1 MPSQFTLRNVS
12 LSHRPSGLVDVR
24 VRSGRIVTL
33 SMSSE
38 RGASEGEDFDAH
50 GKTLIPG
57 IDDSHLHLVEMGRG
71 FTAVDL
77 RSAENNES
85 FVAILRNARPEANGW
100 IRGQG
105 WDITALKG
113 DGPEGRPT
121 NSLITDAGH
130 TAPAVLGDFTGHST
144 LVNKSALALAG
155 IDARTPDPVGGRID
169 RYSDGTPTG
178 LLFESAS
185 ALVLGTMPPPT
196 RVDLKGAITLGVQD
210 LLSRG
215 ITAFTEP
222 GIGPGADS
230 LLGGAAGEEALAIYR
245 ELAESGELPIRTTL
259 MLLFSGLGG
268 SNARDIAAGLDRFG
282 TTQPLLPHSF
292 LGIDQVKIFADG
304 VPRSRTSWMKE
315 PYDDG
320 TCGHMTIEGS
330 TDAERLQELDLI
342 ISEIHCRG
350 WQAGLHSTG
359 DATSEAIIESILRVQ
374 KDGRNGRHYLIHGNY
389 LTVDNMRTMSE
400 AGIGLNTNP
409 LIRWMVGQGNDARL
423 GITRARANQPLQSAL
438 NAGISL
444 ALSSDAPVSEPD
456 WKRILVTAHR
466 RDLRDLDASSSDS
479 QKISLIDGLH
489 SMTEGGAR
497 QNRTEGWRGRIE
509 MGYAADLVLLDRQI
523 DWNDDG
529 SSLLESKV
537 QATLVAGEC
546 KYGSLEG

>member
-1 MPSQFTLRNVS
+1 M
-12 LSHRPSGLVDVR
+12 
-24 VRSGRIVTL
+24 
-33 SMSSE
+33 
-38 RGASEGEDFDAH
+38 
-50 GKTLIPG
+50 
-57 IDDSHLHLVEMGRG
+57 
-71 FTAVDL
+71 
-77 RSAENNES
+77 
-85 FVAILRNARPEANGW
+85 
-100 IRGQG
+100 
-105 WDITALKG
+105 
-113 DGPEGRPT
+113 
-121 NSLITDAGH
+121 
-130 TAPAVLGDFTGHST
+130 
-144 LVNKSALALAG
+144 NKSALTHAG
-155 IDARTPDPVGGRID
+155 IDSQTPDPIGGRID
-169 RYSDGTPTG
+169 RYADGSPTG

-185 ALVLGTMPPPT
+185 ALVLAKMPAPT
-196 RVDLKGAITLGVQD
+196 RSDLKSAITLGIAD

-230 LLGGAAGEEALAIYR
+230 LLGGAAGEEALEIYQ
-245 ELAESGELPIRTTL
+245 ELAQSGELPIRTTL

-268 SNARDIAAGLDRFG
+268 SNVKDIASGLENFG
-282 TTQPLLPHSF
+282 KARPFLPHSF

-330 TDAERLQELDLI
+330 SDVERLQELDLI
-342 ISEIHCRG
+342 ISEIHSRG

-374 KDGRNGRHYLIHGNY
+374 KDGRDGRHYLIHGNY
-389 LTVDNMRTMSE
+389 LNESNMRKMSD

-423 GITRARANQPLQSAL
+423 GVARARANQPLQSAL

-466 RDLRDLDASSSDS
+466 RDLRDLDASPSDS
-479 QKISLIDGLH
+479 QKISLIDGLR
-489 SMTEGGAR
+489 SMTEGGAY

-509 MGYAADLVLLDRQI
+509 VGYAADLVLLDRQI

>member
-1 MPSQFTLRNVS
+1 MPSQINLRNVS
-12 LSHRPSGLVDVR
+12 LAHYPSALFDVS
-24 VRSGRIVTL
+24 VRAGRIIAL
-33 SMSSE
+33 SLSSE
-38 RGASEGEDFDAH
+38 RGATEGENFDLH
-50 GKTLIPG
+50 GRTLIAG
-57 IDDSHLHLVEMGRG
+57 IDDSHLHLIEMGRA

-77 RSAENNES
+77 RNAEDNDRFLS
-85 FVAILRNARPEANGW
+85 LLRNARPESNGW

-105 WDITALKG
+105 WDITALTG

-121 NSLITDAGH
+121 SSLISDAGH
-130 TAPAVLGDFTGHST
+130 SAPAVLGDFTGHST
-144 LVNKSALALAG
+144 LVNKSALTHAG
-155 IDARTPDPVGGRID
+155 IDSQTPDPIGGRID
-169 RYSDGTPTG
+169 RYADGSPTG

-185 ALVLGTMPPPT
+185 ALVLAKMPAPT
-196 RVDLKGAITLGVQD
+196 RSDLKSAITLGIAD

-230 LLGGAAGEEALAIYR
+230 LLGGAAGEEALEIYQ
-245 ELAESGELPIRTTL
+245 ELAQSGELPIRTTL

-268 SNARDIAAGLDRFG
+268 SNVKDIASGLENFG
-282 TTQPLLPHSF
+282 KARPLLPHSF

-330 TDAERLQELDLI
+330 SDVERLQELDLI
-342 ISEIHCRG
+342 ISEIHSRG

-374 KDGRNGRHYLIHGNY
+374 KNGRNGRHYLIHGNY
-389 LTVDNMRTMSE
+389 LNESNMRKMSD

-409 LIRWMVGQGNDARL
+409 LIRWLVGQGNDARL
-423 GITRARANQPLQSAL
+423 GIARARANQPLQSAL

-466 RDLRDLDASSSDS
+466 RDLRDLDASPSDS
-479 QKISLIDGLH
+479 QKISLIDGLR
-489 SMTEGGAR
+489 SMTEGGAY

-509 MGYAADLVLLDRQI
+509 VGYAADLVLLDRQI

>member
-1 MPSQFTLRNVS
+1 MPSQITFRNVS
-12 LSHRPSGLVDVR
+12 LAQSPSTLFDVS
-24 VRSGRIVTL
+24 VRAGQIAAISL
-33 SMSSE
+33 SSE
-38 RGASEGEDFDAH
+38 RWAREGENFDLH
-50 GKTLIPG
+50 GRTLIAG
-57 IDDSHLHLVEMGRG
+57 IDDSHLHLVEMGRA

-77 RSAENNES
+77 RSAESNER
-85 FVAILRNARPEANGW
+85 FVATLRSALPEKNGW

-105 WDITALKG
+105 WDITSLKG
-113 DGPEGRPT
+113 DGPEQRPT
-121 NSLITDAGH
+121 GALIAEAGIN
-130 TAPAVLGDFTGHST
+130 APTVLGDFTGHST
-144 LVNKSALALAG
+144 LVNKSALTHAG
-155 IDARTPDPVGGRID
+155 IDALTPDPIGGRID

-185 ALVLGTMPPPT
+185 ALVLAKMPPPS
-196 RVDLKGAITLGVQD
+196 RADLRSAIMLGVED

-230 LLGGAAGEEALAIYR
+230 LLGGAAGEEALAIYQD
-245 ELAESGELPIRTTL
+245 LAESEELPIRTTL

-268 SNARDIAAGLDRFG
+268 SNVKYIASGLENFGRAR
-282 TTQPLLPHSF
+282 PLLPHAF

-315 PYDDG
+315 AYDDG

-330 TDAERLQELDLI
+330 SDDERLRELDLI
-342 ISEIHCRG
+342 VHEIHRRG

-359 DATSEAIIESILRVQ
+359 DATSEAIIESIIRAQ
-374 KDGRNGRHYLIHGNY
+374 KDGRTAGHYLIHGNY
-389 LTVDNMRTMSE
+389 LSESNMRRMSE

-409 LIRWMVGQGNDARL
+409 LIRWMVGQGNDAKL
-423 GITRARANQPLQSAL
+423 GITRARANQPLRSVL
-438 NAGISL
+438 DAGIPL

-456 WKRILVTAHR
+456 WKRIVVTAHR
-466 RDLRDLDASSSDS
+466 RDLRDLEASPNDV
-479 QKISLIDGLH
+479 QKISLLDGLR

-497 QNRTEGWRGRIE
+497 QNRTEGWRGRIQE
-509 MGYAADLVLLDRQI
+509 GFAADLVLLDRQI

-537 QATLVAGEC
+537 QATMVAGEC